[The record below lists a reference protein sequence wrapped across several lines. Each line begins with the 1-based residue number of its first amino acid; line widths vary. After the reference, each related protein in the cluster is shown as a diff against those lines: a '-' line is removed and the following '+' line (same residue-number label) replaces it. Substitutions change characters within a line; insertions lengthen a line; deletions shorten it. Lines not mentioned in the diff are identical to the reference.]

1 MFPLART
8 PPPAGPYRYEATAYT
23 LLIVIGIR
31 LKRGQGEATFGSVG
45 QNIMGFSGGTV
56 LKSHRLFSL
65 EFATQTPYINL
76 RSFTRAA

>member
-31 LKRGQGEATFGSVG
+31 MKRGQGEAVKTLWGSPAK
-45 QNIMGFSGGTV
+45 QTR
-56 LKSHRLFSL
+56 KERLAYKVRQRPS
-65 EFATQTPYINL
+65 A
-76 RSFTRAA
+76 